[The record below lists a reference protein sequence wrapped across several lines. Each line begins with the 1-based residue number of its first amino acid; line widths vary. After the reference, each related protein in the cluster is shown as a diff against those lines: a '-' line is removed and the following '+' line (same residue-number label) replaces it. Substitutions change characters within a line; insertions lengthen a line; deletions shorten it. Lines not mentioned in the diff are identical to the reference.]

1 MSIIKVIFVWI
12 VIFLTIGDSSVFI
25 KLGSYSNRENLAKQI
40 SNLRYGLQDTA
51 YILEENYMFK
61 AYSSQF
67 ASRDEALAKL
77 DLYREVFPDAYI
89 MEAKNLPA
97 NSKNSIYKEHKK
109 EHEESDVSTI
119 AKSETLK
126 RDIIYEK
133 EIETPPPPPKRDIEL
148 VGVKHSDEVMV
159 PKSKEKEDLSLYS
172 VLQDN
177 KFYICPH
184 NIKTKSQKI
193 LIEVH
198 FQDDNVVKYR
208 TVIGKVPAMAIPY
221 IIRGDKLYFT
231 RGNRVNP
238 YQYSKLDNKFF
249 DYYVISQ
256 WSKGKNINRM
266 RYYPKEEDAKSYLN
280 SLQF

>member
-1 MSIIKVIFVWI
+1 MNIIKVIFIWI
-12 VIFLTIGDSSVFI
+12 VIFITIGESSVFI
-25 KLGSYSNRENLAKQI
+25 KLGSYSNRDNLAKQI
-40 SNLRYGLQDTA
+40 SNLKYGLQDTA
-51 YILEENYMFK
+51 YILEEDYMFK
-61 AYSSQF
+61 AYSSEF

-77 DLYREVFPDAYI
+77 DMYKEIFPDAYI
-89 MEAKNLPA
+89 ME
-97 NSKNSIYKEHKK
+97 SKNVSVDSKSSIYKEHKK
-109 EHEESDVSTI
+109 ENKESDVTNI

-126 RDIIYEK
+126 RDTIYER
-133 EIETPPPPPKRDIEL
+133 EIETPPPPPKKDIEL
-148 VGVKHSDEVMV
+148 IGIKHSDKVMK
-159 PKSKEKEDLSLYS
+159 PISKAKEDLSLYT

-198 FQDDNVVKYR
+198 FQDNNVVKYR
-208 TVIGKVPAMAIPY
+208 TLIGKVPAMSIPY